1 MKKRNKKKV
10 VVGVGFGLAAAAA
23 AAGAGYYFY
32 GSKHAAGNR
41 KRAAAWAIDFRS
53 DVLRNAKKLKKFDE
67 RTYRVVVDEAMRAY
81 QNVRTIDKRDLMA
94 AAAELK
100 GNWKA
105 IEREVG
111 RVAKA
116 EKKVARREVKK
127 AIRKVK
133 RVIPRIPKKL
143 AKSVRRGGK
152 KS

>member
-1 MKKRNKKKV
+1 MKRSNKKKV
-10 VVGVGFGLAAAAA
+10 AVGVGLGLAAAA

-41 KRAAAWAIDFRS
+41 KRAAAWAS
-53 DVLRNAKKLKKFDE
+53 DLKADVVSNAKKLGKLDE
-67 RTYRVVVDEAMRAY
+67 RSYKKVVDEAMKAY
-81 QNVRTIDKRDLMA
+81 QNVRTIDKRDLLA

-111 RVAKA
+111 RVAKT
-116 EKKVARREVKK
+116 EKKVVRREAKK
-127 AIRKVK
+127 AFRTVK
-133 RVIPRIPKKL
+133 RVIPRMPKKS
-143 AKSVRRGGK
+143 AKK